1 MRCAMSEARLPP
13 LVVLVG
19 ATAVGKTALSLALC
33 ERFAGEVVS
42 ADSRQIYRGMDIGTA
57 KATPAER
64 AQVPHHLIDI
74 RDPDA
79 VLTVAEYQALAYA
92 SIDDIHRRGR
102 VPFLVGGTALYVRAV
117 AAGLRIPSVPPDP
130 ALRAALEADLA
141 AQGVA
146 ALARSGWPNS
156 TRRVRRGSTCAT
168 RGGCC
173 GRWRSYCSPA
183 SRKWI
188 WRAASRRRTA
198 SCLLALDRPRAE
210 LHRRI
215 DARVDEMFAA
225 GLVAETQRLLA
236 AGYAPTLPAMTSL
249 GYREVIAYLA
259 GELTLA
265 AAAERVKL
273 ETHRFVR
280 HQATSFRKLDGLR
293 WFDLARQAETEVI
306 AAVADWLEDTWPI
319 CSHWHG
325 CSPQV

>member
-146 ALARSGWPNS
+146 ALAQRLAELDPKSAARIDLRNP
-156 TRRVRRGSTCAT
+156 RRVLRALEIVLLTGQSKVDLEGSEPPPY
-168 RGGCC
+168 RIL
-173 GRWRSYCSPA
+173 S
-183 SRKWI
+183 
-188 WRAASRRRTA
+188 
-198 SCLLALDRPRAE
+198 LALDRPRAE